1 MLKTGFI
8 KSALLIVLAALFVF
22 SGCSAAPHT
31 QVKAADPVM
40 NTILTT
46 SGTSTT
52 TATTPVVSPPGIP
65 PFDQTNWKMT
75 EVQAIATASQYLAA
89 NVVSQATIE
98 ANMEEAGNFT
108 TGETNYYW
116 DVDFE
121 NISVTQAELGWQ
133 SDSQTTLNP
142 GPDGTFDQIV
152 IRIDAVSGE
161 IVSKSADT
169 AIYLGP
175 APTST
180 QVQLEP
186 TDFKPVSSVNG
197 QRIPAYLFWVVG
209 TVCAII
215 IVVIILLAFRNRR
228 SP

>member
-31 QVKAADPVM
+31 PVKAADPVM

-75 EVQAIATASQYLAA
+75 EVQAIATASQYLPA

-116 DVDFE
+116 DVDSKE
-121 NISVTQAELGWQ
+121 QPTAQQALQYAFLTETKC
-133 SDSQTTLNP
+133 DSHPHSPSHL
-142 GPDGTFDQIV
+142 
-152 IRIDAVSGE
+152 S
-161 IVSKSADT
+161 
-169 AIYLGP
+169 
-175 APTST
+175 
-180 QVQLEP
+180 
-186 TDFKPVSSVNG
+186 
-197 QRIPAYLFWVVG
+197 
-209 TVCAII
+209 C
-215 IVVIILLAFRNRR
+215 LL
-228 SP
+228 